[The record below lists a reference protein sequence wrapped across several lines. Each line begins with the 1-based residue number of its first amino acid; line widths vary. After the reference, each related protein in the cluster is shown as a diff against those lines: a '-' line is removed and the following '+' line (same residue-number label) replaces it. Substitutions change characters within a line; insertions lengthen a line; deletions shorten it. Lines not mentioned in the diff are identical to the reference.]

1 MTTDLERRT
10 ARGRGW
16 TLGLVLL
23 GLTIAA
29 AAAAH
34 ESKQATPPAE
44 DGAQGQMMGSQGQ
57 MMPGMQRLMMP
68 DMDPARG
75 RKLFAGKG
83 CVACHSINGVG
94 GHDATALDAHT
105 MDPVMNPFDFA
116 AKMWRMAPAMI
127 ASQEEALGEQI
138 FFTGEE
144 LANIIAFVHDDEAQ
158 HTFSEADIPPRVQRM
173 MHHTHGSLMGGSLMG
188 GSLMGGS
195 LMGGGAEAHGEE
207 LGHDHGESE
216 EEHHDD

>member
-1 MTTDLERRT
+1 M
-10 ARGRGW
+10 
-16 TLGLVLL
+16 
-23 GLTIAA
+23 
-29 AAAAH
+29 
-34 ESKQATPPAE
+34 
-44 DGAQGQMMGSQGQ
+44 
-57 MMPGMQRLMMP
+57 
-68 DMDPARG
+68 
-75 RKLFAGKG
+75 
-83 CVACHSINGVG
+83 G

-105 MDPVMNPFDFA
+105 MGPVMNPFDFA

-144 LANIIAFVHDDEAQ
+144 LANIIAFVHDNEAQ

-188 GSLMGGS
+188 GSLMGG
-195 LMGGGAEAHGEE
+195 GAEAHGEE